1 MAWEKQTLA
10 KIKWRIAVLA
20 LLSCGGALSVSTTQA
35 AEPSAVSVNNKML
48 PASDINWSKYAG
60 KVVVIDFWASWC
72 GPCRES
78 FPWMKQMQAKYGK
91 DGLVFIGINV
101 DKDPALALKFI
112 QQYQPNFEIRSDQQ
126 GKLASQFKVPG
137 MPSTFILGR
146 DGQPAAKHQGFFK
159 AKEAEYEAEIVRLL
173 SNKNT

>member
-1 MAWEKQTLA
+1 MAWEKDSSV
-10 KIKWRIAVLA
+10 KIKRSVATLLLLLGGSVLGMGHIQAVEPPAVL
-20 LLSCGGALSVSTTQA
+20 T
-35 AEPSAVSVNNKML
+35 NKML
-48 PASDINWSKYAG
+48 PATEINWSKYAG

-78 FPWMKQMQAKYGK
+78 FPWMKQMQSKYGK
-91 DGLVFIGINV
+91 DGLVFVGINV
-101 DKDPALALKFI
+101 DKDPALAIKFI

-146 DGQPAAKHQGFFK
+146 NGQPIAKHQGFFK
-159 AKEAEYEAEIVRLL
+159 AKEAGYEAEIVRLL